1 MGGLTHLADGL
12 KPHGSIH
19 FLDMKKV
26 LAALVLGVSTVSG
39 WALTCYTMLD
49 AKEAVVYRST
59 TVPIDL
65 SRSISAEM
73 REKYPGLYFIFTTDG
88 RDCHETNRLS
98 VANTAPPEN
107 AQPIECKRLANPS

>member
-73 REKYPGLYFIFTTDG
+73 RDKYPGLYFIFTRG
-88 RDCHETNRLS
+88 SAGNRAKSSKKTLS
-98 VANTAPPEN
+98 
-107 AQPIECKRLANPS
+107 RLF